1 MLFEQGPIRPPSE
14 AASLLLRVTRN
25 CPWNKCEFCITYKDT
40 SFSRRDP
47 EELRQ
52 EILAIKATAE
62 QVDVLSRELGY
73 GGEVNSIVIRAAQH
87 KLGPY
92 GARVAVWL
100 SQGARTVFLQDAN
113 SLMVKPNDLVDILTL
128 IRSNFPGVERV
139 TTYARANTAAR
150 KSLKEL
156 KALRQAGLTR
166 IHMGMESGSAN
177 VLAYVQKG
185 VTPDILIAG
194 GQKIV
199 AAGISLCLYI
209 MPGLGGVRWSEE
221 HALAT
226 AQVLNAVNPDHIRLR
241 TLALVPGTPLYDKA
255 RAGEFQ
261 VPGEDDLVREIKLL
275 ISSLAGINSQVVS
288 DHILNLLEELRGQL
302 PEDQGAM
309 LSLIDRY
316 LALPDAERANYCVGR
331 RMGIYRSLT
340 DLSDLA
346 RRNHVAGAVA
356 RLGGDGDL
364 KKLLERL
371 KQNFL

>member
-1 MLFEQGPIRPPSE
+1 M
-14 AASLLLRVTRN
+14 LLRVTRN
-25 CPWNKCEFCITYKDT
+25 CPWNKCEFCITYKDA

-47 EELRQ
+47 GEVCG
-52 EILAIKATAE
+52 EIMSIKAMVD
-62 QVDVLSRELGY
+62 QVNVLSRELGY
-73 GGEVNSIVIRAAQH
+73 GGEVNSTVVRAAQQQ
-87 KLGPY
+87 LGPY

-100 SQGARTVFLQDAN
+100 NQGARTVFLQDAN
-113 SLMVKPNDLVDILTL
+113 SLLVKTSDLVDILAL
-128 IRSNFPGVERV
+128 IRSSFPRVERI
-139 TTYARANTAAR
+139 TTYARANTATR

-185 VTPDILIAG
+185 VAPDMLIEG
-194 GQKIV
+194 GQKIA

-226 AQVLNAVNPDHIRLR
+226 ARVINAVNPDHIRLR

-261 VPGEDDLVREIKLL
+261 VPGEDDLVCEIRLL
-275 ISSLAGINSQVVS
+275 ISSLEGINSKVVS

-302 PEDQGAM
+302 PGDQVAM
-309 LSLIDRY
+309 LALIDRY
-316 LALPDAERANYCVGR
+316 LALPEAERVNYCVGR
-331 RMGIYRSLT
+331 RMGVYRSLT
-340 DLSDLA
+340 DLHDPA
-346 RRNHVAGAVA
+346 RRAHVAGAVA
-356 RLGGDGDL
+356 RLAGDGDL